1 MKKKVLSAI
10 LCIAMVA
17 TMLIGCSSGGSSDSG
32 DSGDSGSDE
41 GSGGGKKIGI
51 TVQNIENAYW
61 AGVMSKLGEILK
73 ENGYEATIVGCE
85 ETHQHRSARSKT
97 LSPADVT

>member
-1 MKKKVLSAI
+1 MDHLTAE
-10 LCIAMVA
+10 
-17 TMLIGCSSGGSSDSG
+17 T
-32 DSGDSGSDE
+32 SGDSGSDE

-73 ENGYEATIVGCE
+73 ETDMKLLSLDVKK
-85 ETHQHRSARSKT
+85 THQHRSARSKT

>member
-41 GSGGGKKIGI
+41 GSGGGRRSVLLFR
-51 TVQNIENAYW
+51 T
-61 AGVMSKLGEILK
+61 LK
-73 ENGYEATIVGCE
+73 MHTGQA
-85 ETHQHRSARSKT
+85 
-97 LSPADVT
+97 L